1 MLIKWHGHSC
11 FEFVDENELTLVT
24 DPHDGKSIGI
34 KPPVAIAN
42 IVTMSHDHFDHN
54 AERVI
59 QGNDKKLV
67 TGSGSKTVKG
77 ISIKGVDSFHDEE
90 KGEKRGENVMY
101 NFGIDNLKICHLG
114 DLGELLDEKQ
124 VSQIGEVDILF
135 IPVGGTFTLD
145 AEGAWKVIN
154 EIKPR
159 VVVPMHFRVGGL
171 SLSIAPVDGFLELV
185 NPELVVKVGNEI
197 ELTKD
202 DLPEKQEVWVFS
214 L

>member
-11 FEFVDENELTLVT
+11 FEFADENELVLVT

-34 KPPVAIAN
+34 KQPVAIAN

-67 TGSGSKTVKG
+67 TGSGNKTVKG

-90 KGEKRGENVMY
+90 KGAKRGENVMY
-101 NFGIDNLKICHLG
+101 NFEMEGLKICHLG

-171 SLSIAPVDGFLELV
+171 SLSIAPVDGFLELADS
-185 NPELVVKVGNEI
+185 ELIVKVGNEI

>member
-1 MLIKWHGHSC
+1 MRIRWHGHAC
-11 FEFVDENELTLVT
+11 FEFEDENEIVLVT

-34 KPPVAIAN
+34 KQPVVIAD

-54 AERVI
+54 AERIV

-67 TGSGSKTVKG
+67 TGSRARTVKG
-77 ISIKGVDSFHDEE
+77 IPINGVDSFHDEE
-90 KGEKRGENVMY
+90 KGAKRGENVMY
-101 NFGIDNLKICHLG
+101 KFEMDGLNICHLG

-145 AEGAWKVIN
+145 AEGAWKTIKEIN
-154 EIKPR
+154 PR

-171 SLSIAPVDGFLELV
+171 SLSISSVDGFLEMV
-185 NPELVVKVGNEI
+185 DSDLVVKVGNEI
-197 ELTKD
+197 ELTRD
-202 DLPEKQEVWVFS
+202 DFPEGQEVWVFS